1 MKKIA
6 LYAGSFDPLTNG
18 HLDVL
23 RGSLVLADKVVVA
36 IGIHAR
42 KKTLFNFEER
52 VGLIT
57 QVGKDLLD
65 IGPDQLQVIS
75 FDTLLIDKA
84 REIGASFLIRGLR
97 DGTDL
102 DYEMQMAGMNG
113 IMAPE
118 LQTVFLPASVS
129 GRAITSTLV
138 RQIASMGGDVS
149 SFVPPNVAQ
158 ALRSKFQSSEENDC
172 VS

>member
-1 MKKIA
+1 MKIA
-6 LYAGSFDPLTNG
+6 LYAGSFDPFTNG

-23 RGSLVLADKVVVA
+23 QGGLVLADRVVVA
-36 IGIHAR
+36 IGIQA
-42 KKTLFNFEER
+42 KKTPLFSIEER
-52 VGLIT
+52 VDLIA
-57 QVGKDLLD
+57 QAGRDFLNVGSDR
-65 IGPDQLQVIS
+65 LQVIS
-75 FDTLLIDKA
+75 FDTLLIHKA

-102 DYEMQMAGMNG
+102 DYEMQMAGVNG

-138 RQIASMGGDVS
+138 RQIASMGGDVTP
-149 SFVPPNVAQ
+149 FVPSNVAR
-158 ALRSKFQSSEENDC
+158 ALRLKFQSSGENNC

>member
-1 MKKIA
+1 MKIA

-23 RGSLVLADKVVVA
+23 KGCFVLADKVVVA
-36 IGIHAR
+36 IGIHAT
-42 KKTLFNFEER
+42 KKTLFSFEER
-52 VGLIT
+52 AGFIT
-57 QVGKDLLD
+57 QVGKDVLGAD
-65 IGPDQLQVIS
+65 FNRLQILS
-75 FDTLLIDKA
+75 FNNLLIEKA
-84 REIGASFLIRGLR
+84 REVGASFLIRGLR

-129 GRAITSTLV
+129 GRVITSTLV
-138 RQIASMGGDVS
+138 RQIASMGGDVT
-149 SFVPPNVAQ
+149 SFVPPNIAQ
-158 ALRSKFQSSEENDC
+158 ALHSKFQSFKEK
-172 VS
+172 